1 MVSCS
6 TLERMPS
13 VLGIM
18 VDQLAEQTGWTY
30 FIVAA
35 GRNPCAGGQIFM
47 RKCVLFLCLQVTL
60 IPHIFFAVDFSM
72 VNK

>member
-6 TLERMPS
+6 VLERMPS
-13 VLGIM
+13 ILGTV
-18 VDQLAEQTGWTY
+18 VDQLAKQTVWTY

-35 GRNPCAGGQIFM
+35 GHNPCASGQIFM
-47 RKCVLFLCLQVTL
+47 RKYVLFLCLQVTL

>member
-6 TLERMPS
+6 MLERMPS
-13 VLGIM
+13 ILGTM
-18 VDQLAEQTGWTY
+18 VNQLAEQTGWTY
-30 FIVAA
+30 FIVVA
-35 GRNPCAGGQIFM
+35 GHNPHAGGQIFM
-47 RKCVLFLCLQVTL
+47 RKYVLFLHLQVTL

>member
-6 TLERMPS
+6 ALEKMPS
-13 VLGIM
+13 VLGTV

-35 GRNPCAGGQIFM
+35 GRNPRAGGQIFM
-47 RKCVLFLCLQVTL
+47 RKCVSFLRLQVTL
-60 IPHIFFAVDFSM
+60 IPYICLAVDFSM